1 MGGVVGAVG
10 RVAGDASLAL
20 AAILFAIAVFIWA
33 LFVVRKLSRDEA
45 KARRRIT
52 ELEVELNE
60 AEAALTAEPNI
71 LMIWRGRAL
80 EAERIVGD
88 MRGIVT
94 VPQDAAM
101 LLDFPRWLEPE
112 FGVDPRR
119 GARRHAGGGAPVQ
132 YRGQDQVRRA
142 ARGRGPG
149 GRRPCHAAAPAAGGR
164 ARGPHRA
171 CL

>member
-80 EAERIVGD
+80 EG
-88 MRGIVT
+88 
-94 VPQDAAM
+94 
-101 LLDFPRWLEPE
+101 LL
-112 FGVDPRR
+112 FGVTATDP
-119 GARRHAGGGAPVQ
+119 ATFVATALLLVLVATLASVIPAL
-132 YRGQDQVRRA
+132 RA
-142 ARGRGPG
+142 ARTDPL
-149 GRRPCHAAAPAAGGR
+149 R
-164 ARGPHRA
+164 ALRA
-171 CL
+171 E